1 MRGADTM
8 GIYANEYNVYISK
21 YIYMYVIL
29 CICESNLPRGVD
41 MSLKVGLGAMADSK
55 KSPLGWRPSG
65 PCCMH
70 IVPPVPIMRTLDSGS
85 PAELGVAISR
95 GMIERID
102 G

>member
-1 MRGADTM
+1 
-8 GIYANEYNVYISK
+8 
-21 YIYMYVIL
+21 MYKD
-29 CICESNLPRGVD
+29 NLPRGVD

-65 PCCMH
+65 PSCMH

-95 GMIERID
+95 GLVEQS
-102 G
+102 